1 MSDCDDEIVIA
12 ETYSDALSVEVL
24 GYNGNDQIVLG
35 DKNRPLETIIFANII
50 LDGGEGSRD
59 VLVVNDQGTTTAKP
73 IEVRATKVTGIHN
86 RHISYFDMETIDIG
100 MGIAAQEVH
109 VFSTGKGA
117 GLTLS
122 TQGKTYTNLYT
133 GFSNKTNVSCAQK
146 RR

>member
-24 GYNGNDQIVLG
+24 GYNGNDRIVLG

-73 IEVRATKVTGIHN
+73 IEVQNFRADVSNTISRIQKLATKN
-86 RHISYFDMETIDIG
+86 ISCCE
-100 MGIAAQEVH
+100 
-109 VFSTGKGA
+109 
-117 GLTLS
+117 
-122 TQGKTYTNLYT
+122 
-133 GFSNKTNVSCAQK
+133 
-146 RR
+146 